1 MGAQVRCH
9 VVERILSV
17 VVEDGDEIAR
27 RQKSVLV
34 TLTLNVDFF
43 WKKSLILFSLSMTS
57 ICSFTVFCLDQDF
70 YRLLRH
76 LKKPF

>member
-17 VVEDGDEIAR
+17 VVDDGDEIAR

-34 TLTLNVDFF
+34 TLTLNVDF
-43 WKKSLILFSLSMTS
+43 WRKSLVLFYDLYM
-57 ICSFTVFCLDQDF
+57 
-70 YRLLRH
+70 
-76 LKKPF
+76 